1 VFDVL
6 GTKRVEKDRIRN
18 IAHLGVSTFGWT
30 FINRGRTVPDAA
42 PFVQLTGPSGA
53 TWDWNTPQDDNVVRG
68 SAVEFS
74 QVVTQTR
81 NVAETDLKVTGM
93 DADVWMQMAQC
104 FAGPPIDPP
113 APGQR
118 FSALGN
124 G

>member
-74 QVVTQTR
+74 QVVTQSDR
-81 NVAETDLKVTGM
+81 HGCRCL
-93 DADVWMQMAQC
+93 DADGAMFC
-104 FAGPPIDPP
+104 RP
-113 APGQR
+113 AD
-118 FSALGN
+118 
-124 G
+124 